1 MKTFRLSKK
10 YICQV
15 CTTRKSKLYDPNGI
29 LLDVSVISTRF
40 DDHPEFEKLRNKLEK
55 KGYIRTERNW
65 VNGDTVLVPFY
76 LNKLKFKKNEPFPC
90 ASAIKIRIELLKK

>member
-15 CTTRKSKLYDPNGI
+15 CTANKIKLHNANDS
-29 LLDVSVISTRF
+29 LLDDSVISTSF

-55 KGYIRTERNW
+55 KGYIKVERNW
-65 VNGDTVLVPFY
+65 VNGDIVLVPFY

-90 ASAIKIRIELLKK
+90 ASAIQIRMEMLK

>member
-15 CTTRKSKLYDPNGI
+15 CTSNKIKLHNANDS
-29 LLDVSVISTRF
+29 LLDDSVISTGF

-55 KGYIRTERNW
+55 KGYIKVERNW
-65 VNGDTVLVPFY
+65 VNGDIVLVSFY
-76 LNKLKFKKNEPFPC
+76 LNKLKFKKNELFPC
-90 ASAIKIRIELLKK
+90 ASAIQIRMEMLK